1 MSSPLTRVRLKQIS
15 QLIEKG
21 KRLDER
27 GLHDY
32 RDLKIELGLIERAE
46 GSARV
51 LLGKTEVLVGVKV
64 ETGTPF
70 PDTPNDGVQTVN
82 AELVPLASP
91 NFEPGP
97 PDENSIELARIVDRG
112 IRESKAIDTEK
123 LVIEPGKKVFVVF
136 IDVYVLNH
144 DGNLI
149 DASALAAMSALL
161 NTKMPNYEIK
171 DGELKI
177 KQGYT
182 PLPLKNHPITVTIGK
197 IGNTLIVDPWAEEEQ
212 VINKNLKKQKIKVKK
227 EKVYSVSSSVADST
241 AAVFGASSTG
251 APFAARLAITPSFVT
266 GVYAPP
272 VKVYSHFLHFQTPTL
287 TRLTFMKP
295 QLGHL

>member
-1 MSSPLTRVRLKQIS
+1 MSSLVTRVRIKQIE

-21 KRLDER
+21 KRLDGR
-27 GLHDY
+27 GVGDY
-32 RDLKIELGLIERAE
+32 REIKIEQGLIERAE

-70 PDTPNDGVQTVN
+70 PDTPNEGVMTVN

-91 NFEPGP
+91 TFEPGP

-123 LVIEPGKKVFVVF
+123 LCIEPGKKVFIVF
-136 IDVYVLNH
+136 VDVYVLNH

-149 DASALAAMSALL
+149 DASALAAVSALI
-161 NTKMPNYEIK
+161 NTKMPNYDIE
-171 DGELKI
+171 DGEVKI

-182 PLPLKNHPITVTIGK
+182 QLPMKNHPITVTLGK
-197 IGNTLIVDPWAEEEQ
+197 INNKLIVDPWLEEEQ
-212 VINKNLKKQKIKVKK
+212 VMDSRLSIAINDEGNICAIQKGCSGYFTQQQILEGMKMIQEIAAKLRKKL
-227 EKVYSVSSSVADST
+227 DW
-241 AAVFGASSTG
+241 
-251 APFAARLAITPSFVT
+251 
-266 GVYAPP
+266 
-272 VKVYSHFLHFQTPTL
+272 
-287 TRLTFMKP
+287 
-295 QLGHL
+295 